1 MSSPFVRRSTAITA
15 GAVVLAG
22 LVAIPAAS
30 FATPP
35 TGLSGIPVG
44 AIKASRDP
52 DGAGTLYRL
61 TKNVSTYT
69 TVSLPNNATLNGA
82 GHTITA
88 VEDANHP
95 VFPGPVVSAAVGTDT
110 AAAHVDIKNLHI
122 TAQGFDGKDKN
133 SGGKLSGIYM
143 FRAGGTL
150 TNVSVAGVWHDSGV
164 QEGDAISVRNKVSE
178 DPSDGAVNVPRARVA
193 LKDVHVG
200 AFQKTGIRLDG
211 NVSFAIE
218 NTTVGASA
226 LQHNPPLAPNG
237 VTIMR
242 GASGTVRRQRHQA
255 RTTTS
260 SRPLRSCGTPR
271 ASSSTTWSS
280 TATGGR
286 PRESTSTTTPAPS
299 TPPSRCAAARC
310 SGPPLL
316 PPVPASRSTGRPTPS
331 RPGRSAPR
339 SRGGRTRPVDLS
351 RRCASAS

>member
-211 NVSFAIE
+211 NVSVAIE

-242 GASGTVRRQRHQA
+242 GASGTVRHSVIKLNHHVESTAALLWDAKGVVFNDVVVNGHRRATSGIYVYNDSSTLHTTFTMRGGKVLRTGTPAAGTGLTIDGPAYAITA
-255 RTTTS
+255 RTI
-260 SRPLRSCGTPR
+260 GTPITGW
-271 ASSSTTWSS
+271 AH
-280 TATGGR
+280 AT
-286 PRESTSTTTPAPS
+286 
-299 TPPSRCAAARC
+299 
-310 SGPPLL
+310 SGPVTTL
-316 PPVPASRSTGRPTPS
+316 R
-331 RPGRSAPR
+331 
-339 SRGGRTRPVDLS
+339 
-351 RRCASAS
+351 